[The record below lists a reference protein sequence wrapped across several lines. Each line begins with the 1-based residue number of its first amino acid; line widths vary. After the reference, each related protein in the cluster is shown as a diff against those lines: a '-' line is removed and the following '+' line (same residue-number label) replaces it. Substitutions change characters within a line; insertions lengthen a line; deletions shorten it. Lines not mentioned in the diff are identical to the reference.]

1 MIWIN
6 ENRLKIYKIEKLKRL
21 LYILCR
27 LRKIYKKDVIHFIT
41 NYNNNNNNNNNNN
54 DIES

>member
-41 NYNNNNNNNNNNN
+41 NYNNNNNNNN
-54 DIES
+54 IES